1 MTSGKEWKHLLVFSL
16 PLMAGNA
23 LQQLYNTVDGI
34 IVGNFV
40 GDIALAAVGACA
52 PMTMLF
58 VMLAI
63 GMSAGSSVVI
73 AQYFGAGKTAE
84 MRRAVST
91 SIILLLVMGAVLSV
105 VGVVVARPFLVHI
118 LSVSEP
124 YIEYAADYF
133 AIYAVGLVFQF
144 AYNIFA
150 AILRALGD
158 PKATLYFLLISSVT
172 NLVLDLLFVVAF
184 RWEVAGA
191 AIATVISQ
199 LVSAVAAVIYMM
211 RRHEVLRFR
220 RGEFRFHPASAKL
233 TLRIAV
239 PNTLQQTIV
248 SCGNLAL
255 QRIINDYGAVYMG
268 LMSGTTAAMRLESF
282 IMIPIFSFNVALA
295 TFTGQNIGAGKPER
309 VRAGRRANLVMS
321 LLVTV
326 VVDVVVLLL
335 RTQLVGLFG
344 VSDAGMGYGVTYLM
358 ILCPSLIIFCMQIVN
373 GGVLQGSGDIGYMA
387 FVTLSS
393 FVIRCIIAY
402 TLAYGTPLEYLA
414 VWLSQPVGWLYGLV
428 MYWLRYRGGKWEQ
441 KGIAHVET

>member
-158 PKATLYFLLISSVT
+158 SKATLYFLLISSVT
-172 NLVLDLLFVVAF
+172 NLVLDLLFVAVFA
-184 RWEVAGA
+184 RRKHSVKANA
-191 AIATVISQ
+191 H
-199 LVSAVAAVIYMM
+199 SA
-211 RRHEVLRFR
+211 LNLNL
-220 RGEFRFHPASAKL
+220 SA
-233 TLRIAV
+233 
-239 PNTLQQTIV
+239 
-248 SCGNLAL
+248 
-255 QRIINDYGAVYMG
+255 
-268 LMSGTTAAMRLESF
+268 
-282 IMIPIFSFNVALA
+282 
-295 TFTGQNIGAGKPER
+295 
-309 VRAGRRANLVMS
+309 
-321 LLVTV
+321 
-326 VVDVVVLLL
+326 
-335 RTQLVGLFG
+335 
-344 VSDAGMGYGVTYLM
+344 
-358 ILCPSLIIFCMQIVN
+358 
-373 GGVLQGSGDIGYMA
+373 
-387 FVTLSS
+387 
-393 FVIRCIIAY
+393 
-402 TLAYGTPLEYLA
+402 
-414 VWLSQPVGWLYGLV
+414 
-428 MYWLRYRGGKWEQ
+428 
-441 KGIAHVET
+441 